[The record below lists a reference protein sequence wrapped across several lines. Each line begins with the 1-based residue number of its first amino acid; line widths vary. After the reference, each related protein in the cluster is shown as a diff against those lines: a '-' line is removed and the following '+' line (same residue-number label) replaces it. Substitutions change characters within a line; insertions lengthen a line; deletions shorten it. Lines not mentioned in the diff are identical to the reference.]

1 MIIKLHQNL
10 INKIAAGEVVERPAS
25 VLKEL
30 IENSIDAKA
39 TKITV
44 NIEKAGIDLIE
55 VIDNGGGMNREDA
68 KLACQSH
75 TTSKITAIQD
85 LEEIATMGF
94 RGEALASIS
103 SVSALTLVTKD
114 GSSSTGTKVTADKK
128 HKIILEEVSTNKG
141 TKITVK
147 RLFHNIPARKK
158 FLKTE
163 STEYKH
169 ILVTFINYALSFP
182 GIHFILTH
190 NNKSVYNLPS
200 IAKDSFNE
208 ELKIRINDLFGNKI
222 ASELV
227 DIHYNAPG
235 LQIFGFVGHPRIAR
249 SGRSYQLVF
258 LNNRPINDKLITKAV
273 YDAYHGLIPKNK
285 YPIFFLFLKLD
296 PAKVDINVHP
306 RKSEVRF
313 ADTQTIFQAVKQAAK
328 QSLLKFLKKDAEK
341 ALEKYPIKPVEAED
355 LQPSSESVQSPALSS
370 ASNQP
375 SRDRA
380 DRQDLAS
387 LPTKSKIQKR
397 FTPTQHQI
405 SGAISFTK
413 ELLNPK
419 IFVGAEDLQ
428 PLSRKAFQLFN
439 TYIVMEKNDKIL
451 FIDQHA
457 AAERITYEKLLKQI
471 RNDRIETQQLL
482 LSEVVELNKLE
493 FQSLKENRENLSKL
507 GIKLAI
513 FGKSAFKV
521 EEVPLL
527 LVKSNIKELIADIL
541 SELQN
546 TDNKA
551 IGTVG
556 VENLQPLEKTQDHLI
571 ATMACHSSIRAGMS
585 LKREEISDL
594 VNKLLKCKNPY
605 SCPHG
610 RPIIWE
616 LSRNELEKNFKR
628 K

>member
-30 IENSIDAKA
+30 LENSIDAKS

-44 NIEKAGIDLIE
+44 NIEKAGTELIE
-55 VIDNGGGMNREDA
+55 VIDNGEGMSREDA

-75 TTSKITAIQD
+75 TTSKITTIQD
-85 LEEIATMGF
+85 LDEIATMGF

-114 GSSSTGTKVTADKK
+114 TGSTTGTKVIVDKK
-128 HKIILEEVSTNKG
+128 QKLIVKEVSTNKG

-169 ILVTFINYALSFP
+169 ILVTFINYALAFP
-182 GIHFILTH
+182 NIHFNLAH
-190 NNKSVYNLPS
+190 NKKSVYNLPS
-200 IAKDSFNE
+200 ISKDSLNE
-208 ELKIRINDLFGNKI
+208 ELKIRINDLFGSKI
-222 ASELV
+222 ASNLV
-227 DIHYNAPG
+227 DIHYNAPD

-249 SGRSYQLVF
+249 SGRSHQLVF

-273 YDAYHGLIPKNK
+273 YDAYHSLIPRNK
-285 YPIFFLFLKLD
+285 YPIFFLFLRLD
-296 PAKVDINVHP
+296 PTKVDINVHP

-313 ADTQTIFQAVKQAAK
+313 ADTQSIFQAVKQAAK
-328 QSLLKFLKKDAEK
+328 QSLLKFLKKDAKK
-341 ALEKYPIKPVEAED
+341 ALEQYPEYKPKSVEIENFQSQSKPVG
-355 LQPSSESVQSPALSS
+355 
-370 ASNQP
+370 
-375 SRDRA
+375 SRFIA
-380 DRQDLAS
+380 DNKDQ
-387 LPTKSKIQKR
+387 
-397 FTPTQHQI
+397 TPTQQQI

-413 ELLNPK
+413 ELLNKKMP
-419 IFVGAEDLQ
+419 VGAEDLQ
-428 PLSRKAFQLFN
+428 PFSSRAFQLFN
-439 TYIVMEKNDKIL
+439 TYIIIEKDDKIL

-457 AAERITYEKLLKQI
+457 AAERVTYEKLLTQF
-471 RNDRIETQQLL
+471 RNDRIETQKLL
-482 LSEVVELNKLE
+482 LSEVIELDKLE
-493 FQSLKENRENLSKL
+493 FQSLKENRNDLSKL
-507 GIKLAI
+507 GIKLSI

-521 EEVPLL
+521 EEIPLL
-527 LVKSNIKELIADIL
+527 LVKSNIKELISDIL
-541 SELQN
+541 SELTQS
-546 TDNKA
+546 DES
-551 IGTVG
+551 VG
-556 VENLQPLEKTQDHLI
+556 DANPRPIQKTQNHLI
-571 ATMACHSSIRAGMS
+571 ATMACHTSIRAGMK
-585 LKREEISDL
+585 LKQVEIDDL

-616 LSRNELEKNFKR
+616 LSREELEKNFKR